1 MVMHCKVL
9 FSEGACKYKI
19 HNHFVFFGNSGAW
32 YEEMINNRNKS
43 VVKDMKWNAD
53 GQKICIVYEDGM
65 SIMLK
70 SQDFFACVILKT
82 SYNYKDFYESIVNC
96 LGAVIV
102 GSVDGNRIWG
112 KEIKL
117 QLSSVEVPC

>member
-1 MVMHCKVL
+1 MSVGTVQVVTWNNFHQKLTSSDQYGLIIVWILYKGIYIYMVMHCKVL

-65 SIMLK
+65 S
-70 SQDFFACVILKT
+70 C
-82 SYNYKDFYESIVNC
+82 
-96 LGAVIV
+96 
-102 GSVDGNRIWG
+102 
-112 KEIKL
+112 
-117 QLSSVEVPC
+117 